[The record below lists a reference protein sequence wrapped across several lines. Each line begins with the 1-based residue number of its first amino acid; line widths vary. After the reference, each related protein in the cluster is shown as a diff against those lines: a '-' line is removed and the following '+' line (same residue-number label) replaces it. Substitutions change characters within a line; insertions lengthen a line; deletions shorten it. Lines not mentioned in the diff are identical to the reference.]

1 MKIVIVNKSDRTGG
15 AAVVSF
21 RLMEALRS
29 IGIDARML
37 VVEKLT
43 DSQYVEQA
51 GSRLAINKNFIEE
64 RLKIFIANGFS
75 RTTLFKI
82 DTATDGLP
90 LWNHP
95 LIKDADAVILN
106 WVNQGMLSLKGVRK
120 ILESGKPVVWTM
132 HDMWCMTGICHHAAE
147 CREFHK
153 NCEKCMLLGKEAIDK
168 KLAGKIWR
176 RKKKLYSLQ
185 HKIKFVAVS
194 NWLYGK
200 SKESGLLA
208 DRDVS
213 VIPNAF
219 LFTDD
224 VRRRIKKPAGD
235 KITIGFGAARLD
247 DPIKGLPVLVEMT
260 RLLKSNYPELA
271 SRMELVTFGN
281 VKNPESLSGIAVA
294 HRHLGMVRGE
304 DAVREIYEDTDIVVS
319 SSSYETLPGTLVEA
333 QAYGCVP
340 VSFDRGGQRDI
351 IDHLSTGYIAEYSD
365 NIRVAAQH
373 LAEGVVWA
381 ALKVDAPEE
390 ISEIREKMR
399 REVVRKFSPESVARR
414 YLEIIGMPKNI

>member
-21 RLMEALRS
+21 RLMEALRG

-43 DSQYVEQA
+43 DSRYVESA
-51 GSRLAINKNFIEE
+51 GSRLSINKKFIEE
-64 RLKIFIANGFS
+64 RLKIFIANGFN

-82 DTATDGLP
+82 DTAADGLP

-147 CREFHK
+147 CSEYRK
-153 NCEKCMLLGKEAIDK
+153 NCGKCELLGQGALDK
-168 KLAGKIWR
+168 KLAGKIWK
-176 RKKKLYSLQ
+176 RKKTLYSL
-185 HKIKFVAVS
+185 HEKIKFVAVS

-208 DRDVS
+208 GMDVS

-219 LFTDD
+219 LFTEKGQG
-224 VRRRIKKPAGD
+224 RIKKPCGD
-235 KITIGFGAARLD
+235 KITMGFGAARLD

-260 RLLKSNYPELA
+260 RLLKSNHPELA

-294 HRHLGMVRGE
+294 HRHLGIVRG
-304 DAVREIYEDTDIVVS
+304 
-319 SSSYETLPGTLVEA
+319 
-333 QAYGCVP
+333 
-340 VSFDRGGQRDI
+340 
-351 IDHLSTGYIAEYSD
+351 
-365 NIRVAAQH
+365 
-373 LAEGVVWA
+373 
-381 ALKVDAPEE
+381 
-390 ISEIREKMR
+390 
-399 REVVRKFSPESVARR
+399 
-414 YLEIIGMPKNI
+414 